1 MAKKKKNAIWRYWGL
16 IVFVIAITGWLTA
29 DIGPVGIATLSALS
43 FLWFLFQAPVPCG
56 ALNRGDVEQCRN
68 NGRGVLR
75 GCHIKQHQWQKL
87 KALVLRHRWRQITS
101 ELFPNATTA
110 LASMGA
116 IVALLSS
123 VIGVINSVAGKG

>member
-1 MAKKKKNAIWRYWGL
+1 MAKKKNELWRYWG
-16 IVFVIAITGWLTA
+16 IAAFIIAIAGWLTA
-29 DIGPVGIATLSALS
+29 DIGPVGIAVLSAFS

-75 GCHIKQHQWQKL
+75 GCHIRHHQWQKL
-87 KALVLRHRWRQITS
+87 KALVLRRRWRQISS

-116 IVALLSS
+116 ILALASS
-123 VIGVINSVAGKG
+123 VTGLVQSLTG